1 MPTLKPI
8 ISACFVVLV
17 FALFSI
23 VGKPVEASCTADE
36 LRQLVERNLAVE
48 RDFVQFA
55 NSGDA
60 ALEGRRVRV
69 RVRPGSRVAMPQ
81 HEIDDLILSAAAEDT
96 TRVLLNPANPAEV
109 WIRRSGT
116 DQYYRLERKVDS
128 VPGADG
134 AVQTERTYTVLG
146 TRSDVPGSVRSA
158 YPEVFN
164 AGRRAESA
172 RSSYNSEELLRFVSE
187 RGSNLPSNDFTLPI
201 TRGPPNSAGAS
212 SEIRIRFSDPAGF
225 RAHPHSQSGVTALGQ
240 GFARARGQSGIKWI
254 EGNMYELKL
263 IGREGDTRWLICLR
277 DGVYVV
283 SRAFDHG
290 SADRVFQSRPCD

>member
-1 MPTLKPI
+1 MPTLKPS
-8 ISACFVVLV
+8 ISVL
-17 FALFSI
+17 FMGLLFTLHSI
-23 VGKPVEASCTADE
+23 GGKTVEASCTADE

-48 RDFVQFA
+48 SDFVQFA

-69 RVRPGSRVAMPQ
+69 RAGSRVSIPQ
-81 HEIDDLILSAAAEDT
+81 SEIDDLILSAAAEDT

-116 DQYYRLERKVDS
+116 DQYYRLERKLES
-128 VPGADG
+128 VPGAG
-134 AVQTERTYTVLG
+134 GSAQTERTYTVLG
-146 TRSDVPGSVRSA
+146 TRSDVPDAVRSA

-187 RGSNLPSNDFTLPI
+187 RGSNLPSSEFTLPI
-201 TRGPPNSAGAS
+201 TRGPPNSTGAT

-263 IGREGDTRWLICLR
+263 TGREGDTRWLICLR

-283 SRAFDHG
+283 GRAFDHG
-290 SADRVFQSRPCD
+290 SADRLFQSRPCD